1 MKSIFSRTFFGLLAS
16 SLFVLT
22 VMSFMVGFAIKA
34 SILNWNEGKKEE
46 LEALL
51 IPIISK
57 VHRLNGG
64 LSEGSLESALT
75 PYMTDS
81 LYVYVFDEQ
90 KRPLFLLKQGKRL
103 TLQELEKEEGPLQA
117 LLHQSQPLEIR
128 DGDNV
133 IGYLAVDS
141 VDFFA
146 YEANRQ
152 FVATMR
158 RAVTTGT
165 IITTGLTLVFSLLF
179 SSSFSRQTKGLVKG
193 ITAMS
198 KGARNVDFPS
208 LGTREMNKISQSA
221 LDLQSQLSKEESL
234 RRQWMQDISH
244 DLRTPITAIKAQFE
258 AMLDGVL
265 DIGRP
270 RLANLLTELNRV
282 ETLVRNLQELS
293 RYESPEMKIN
303 AHYFQASAF
312 LDDIRERFALL
323 AGQKKITLCCEGKEF
338 WFLIDEHLMQR
349 CVSNIVQNALQHTQP
364 GGTIRVTLESEVK
377 DVVLIVENSGHIAAR
392 DLDRMFDRLY
402 RGNSARMGGG
412 SGLGLSIAKAIVD
425 LHHGRIRAE
434 NSETTA
440 RFILFFPDRRRL

>member
-1 MKSIFSRTFFGLLAS
+1 
-16 SLFVLT
+16 
-22 VMSFMVGFAIKA
+22 
-34 SILNWNEGKKEE
+34 
-46 LEALL
+46 
-51 IPIISK
+51 
-57 VHRLNGG
+57 
-64 LSEGSLESALT
+64 
-75 PYMTDS
+75 
-81 LYVYVFDEQ
+81 
-90 KRPLFLLKQGKRL
+90 
-103 TLQELEKEEGPLQA
+103 
-117 LLHQSQPLEIR
+117 
-128 DGDNV
+128 
-133 IGYLAVDS
+133 
-141 VDFFA
+141 
-146 YEANRQ
+146 
-152 FVATMR
+152 
-158 RAVTTGT
+158 
-165 IITTGLTLVFSLLF
+165 
-179 SSSFSRQTKGLVKG
+179 
-193 ITAMS
+193 
-198 KGARNVDFPS
+198 
-208 LGTREMNKISQSA
+208 
-221 LDLQSQLSKEESL
+221 
-234 RRQWMQDISH
+234 
-244 DLRTPITAIKAQFE
+244 LRTPITAIKAQFE

-303 AHYFQASAF
+303 ARYFHASAF

-323 AGQKKITLCCEGKEF
+323 AGQKEIALCCEGEEF

-364 GGTIRVTLESEVK
+364 GGTIRVTLESKVK

-440 RFILFFPDRRRL
+440 RFILFFPGRRRL